1 MRMFK
6 PEIESALKTLAL
18 ISLVA
23 LVLVPIAWGYEQ
35 RRQARAWQSV
45 ACAYRVR
52 EVARQAIIVRVD
64 YAANPCAAR
73 LERLGFALEAPR

>member
-64 YAANPCAAR
+64 YAANPCAA